1 MRKGPSLVKSVF
13 ILLAFIVKTFTNI
26 LILLK
31 YETLI

>member
-1 MRKGPSLVKSVF
+1 MRKGPSLVKPVF
-13 ILLAFIVKTFTNI
+13 ILLAFVKPFTNI